1 MRLAYDE
8 KSEQRPMRRRAR
20 SAKLWRRLA
29 GLSLLQVAP
38 KAAGL
43 MLAQLGGALPRNLTG
58 HTRGRAWGIV

>member
-1 MRLAYDE
+1 
-8 KSEQRPMRRRAR
+8 MRRRAR

-43 MLAQLGGALPRNLTG
+43 MLAQLGGALPRDLTG